1 MRLLRQI
8 YNFTIL
14 DNYYFID
21 SSGTGQTLDLTHAL
35 LQTKA
40 AQSEEETDVS
50 YNVKNLEPRLP
61 GYMSCTLAPISKA
74 GFDDD
79 CFHDVSILKQSQI
92 GDDLKSHL
100 AKIVHSKLPT

>member
-50 YNVKNLEPRLP
+50 YNVKNL
-61 GYMSCTLAPISKA
+61 GYWDIKVVCSANIKT

-79 CFHDVSILKQSQI
+79 CF
-92 GDDLKSHL
+92 
-100 AKIVHSKLPT
+100 P